1 MNKITTDGFEAGLAS
16 KKTDSL
22 ISKMVSAWE
31 SKNAK
36 SAAKVSGLTLMAVS
50 LAACG
55 GSSSDDASG
64 GGDDASGDD
73 STTTITAMTT
83 GTDDISGADV
93 VTGTISQSS
102 VLTANAGD
110 LSTYNLGD
118 EVSGDDDNQLDIT
131 IGDLRTTASAT
142 ITFTAPAVTVSDIST
157 VVLIDENG
165 NDTLILDATNYDDSV
180 QNITLETN
188 TGGSTFEATVEN
200 LTANGDSFTLALN
213 PMTDSDTHILVNDA
227 ELADFTNLD
236 AQMTALGD
244 NDGAS
249 ASFGTISDS
258 GDGVKVIELSAGI
271 EGAAEIFLE
280 LTDDGFAA
288 SGPAAVGPLTLDIT
302 AAAAKQGEVEL
313 DVTYAATGAENT
325 ATVGDF
331 EIVDFDVTLAKQ
343 AGEND
348 GTHVTADIGANGNM
362 FSFDVDASVSSVT
375 TGTGSASIGTTT
387 ISDIVITGANQSEV
401 EAVFLY
407 QDADLNGVGN
417 ASIDDVTI
425 GDVTVALGNG
435 GYMSLEYDH
444 AADVTGTGDASVGAR
459 TIGDISITVGDN
471 AKNVWAV

>member
-1 MNKITTDGFEAGLAS
+1 MTIAFRTSHWKP
-16 KKTDSL
+16 
-22 ISKMVSAWE
+22 
-31 SKNAK
+31 
-36 SAAKVSGLTLMAVS
+36 TLV
-50 LAACG
+50 
-55 GSSSDDASG
+55 
-64 GGDDASGDD
+64 
-73 STTTITAMTT
+73 
-83 GTDDISGADV
+83 
-93 VTGTISQSS
+93 
-102 VLTANAGD
+102 
-110 LSTYNLGD
+110 
-118 EVSGDDDNQLDIT
+118 
-131 IGDLRTTASAT
+131 ASA
-142 ITFTAPAVTVSDIST
+142 
-157 VVLIDENG
+157 
-165 NDTLILDATNYDDSV
+165 
-180 QNITLETN
+180 
-188 TGGSTFEATVEN
+188 FEATVEN

-348 GTHVTADIGANGNM
+348 GTHVTADIGANGNL
-362 FSFDVDASVSSVT
+362 FVFDVDASVSSVT

-401 EAVFLY
+401 EGVRLY
-407 QDADLNGVGN
+407 QDAELNGVGN

-435 GYMSLEYDH
+435 GYY
-444 AADVTGTGDASVGAR
+444 GA
-459 TIGDISITVGDN
+459 
-471 AKNVWAV
+471 